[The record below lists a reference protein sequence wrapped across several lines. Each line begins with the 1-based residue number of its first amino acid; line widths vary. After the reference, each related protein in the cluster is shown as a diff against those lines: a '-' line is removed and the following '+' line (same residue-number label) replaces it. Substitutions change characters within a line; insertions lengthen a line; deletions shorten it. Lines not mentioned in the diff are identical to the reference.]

1 MNDSKKRH
9 KYTGT
14 PLSFEWKPPGRPVL
28 IAHGIHTIAVLST
41 GTLAGAFP
49 SEAIIANGEKLAKA
63 FNSYDRL
70 RAALSEIE
78 EWQVSQEVLDIID
91 KALFEEAAPVDSA

>member
-1 MNDSKKRH
+1 MNDTQATRTSPAARDAESDINCLFPVPDSFVGWPRDGEIARIVQVCIDNE
-9 KYTGT
+9 TS
-14 PLSFEWKPPGRPVL
+14 PLEERC
-28 IAHGIHTIAVLST
+28 
-41 GTLAGAFP
+41 
-49 SEAIIANGEKLAKA
+49 
-63 FNSYDRL
+63 DRL